1 MQENTLKAAGGK
13 RHYVM
18 RRNVI
23 IDDFLLETW
32 RPEENGMTFFK
43 MLKEKELTQNSII
56 QGNILKIN
64 QFQINKSWG
73 SLLPADFPHFKKC

>member
-1 MQENTLKAAGGK
+1 
-13 RHYVM
+13 M

-64 QFQINKSWG
+64 
-73 SLLPADFPHFKKC
+73 HF